1 MTSRRTERR
10 FREQERLS
18 GIMPLT
24 PVNLR
29 PVRLNPELWP
39 ECREEIEEIYRDG
52 SLDIASRRG

>member
-1 MTSRRTERR
+1 MTSRRAERR

-18 GIMPLT
+18 GIMPRRPIPPLA

-39 ECREEIEEIYRDG
+39 ECDFEAIYNGD
-52 SLDIASRRG
+52 SNV